1 MAHAPADPK
10 LPILQR
16 DHRSVMGKVLYT
28 SRKPERMGQE
38 RGREFFRIDVHADG
52 TRTCTAHCEIDDRP
66 SVMRDITYSLD
77 KDWNPTDCFVRL
89 SVGSRFM
96 GSGWFRFHPQYAEC
110 ETFTSLEGRVSQR
123 MDLEAPLATFQNHAI
138 ACDAW
143 HLRLIDQRKP
153 GEVQRIRQMLLSSP
167 DHRGATGPMLFS
179 IGLNIVFVGP
189 EKVTVG
195 AGSFDALHFQFVA
208 NPELPQ
214 EHPPYDVWCTADG
227 EYLFLKGQV
236 AGYMQTH
243 YELVELSRGPHW
255 GN

>member
-1 MAHAPADPK
+1 MANAPADPK

-28 SRKPERMGQE
+28 SKKPERMNQE
-38 RGREFFRIDVHADG
+38 RGREYFRIDVHADG

-77 KDWNPTDCFVRL
+77 KDWMPTDCFVRL

-110 ETFTSLEGRVSQR
+110 ETYTSMEGRVSQT
-123 MDLEAPLATFQNHAI
+123 MDLATPLVTFQNHAI

-153 GEVQRIRQMLLSSP
+153 G
-167 DHRGATGPMLFS
+167 
-179 IGLNIVFVGP
+179 
-189 EKVTVG
+189 
-195 AGSFDALHFQFVA
+195 
-208 NPELPQ
+208 
-214 EHPPYDVWCTADG
+214 
-227 EYLFLKGQV
+227 
-236 AGYMQTH
+236 
-243 YELVELSRGPHW
+243 
-255 GN
+255 

>member
-1 MAHAPADPK
+1 MAHAPTDPK

-16 DHRSVMGKVLYT
+16 DHRSVMGKILYT
-28 SRKPERMGQE
+28 SRKPERLGEE

-52 TRTCTAHCEIDDRP
+52 TRTCASHCEIDDRP

-77 KDWNPTDCFVRL
+77 KDWMPTDCFVRL

-96 GSGWFRFHPQYAEC
+96 GSGWFRFHPQHAEC
-110 ETFTSLEGRVSQR
+110 EAFTSLEGRISQR
-123 MDLEAPLATFQNHAI
+123 MDLVAPLATFQ
-138 ACDAW
+138 
-143 HLRLIDQRKP
+143 K
-153 GEVQRIRQMLLSSP
+153 VQRIRQMLLSSP
-167 DHRGATGPMLFS
+167 DPRGATGPMLFS

-189 EKVTVG
+189 ETVTVG
-195 AGSFDALHFQFVA
+195 AGTFDALHYQFVS

-236 AGYMQTH
+236 AGYMQTY
-243 YELVELSRGPHW
+243 YELVELSRAPHW